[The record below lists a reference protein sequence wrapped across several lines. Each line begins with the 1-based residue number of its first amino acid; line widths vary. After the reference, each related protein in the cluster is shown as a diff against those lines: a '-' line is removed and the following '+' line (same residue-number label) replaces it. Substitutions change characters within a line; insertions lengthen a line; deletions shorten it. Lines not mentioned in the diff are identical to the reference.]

1 MTRLE
6 SLIMV
11 RLPEEMLEA
20 LKIAAAED
28 ERTPSNLVRKVLSDY
43 LRKQGYL
50 KAKPKSAGRK
60 RGGKDAKA

>member
-1 MTRLE
+1 MTPFE
-6 SLIMV
+6 SMMMI
-11 RLPEEMLEA
+11 RLPAELHKA
-20 LKIAAAED
+20 LKTAAADD
-28 ERTPSNLVRKVLSDY
+28 ERSPSSLARIILSDY